1 MDHRAIKGL
10 NVMTTVSANSLAA
23 VFLAICLSWT
33 CLPLLAEA
41 PLKKEDPKPSPVE
54 ARLIVKTSKYVLP
67 KEQHG
72 KAFRK
77 RIEEETDTDKLP
89 APQKVNLVLELKN
102 ISQADV
108 MIWPRGAITYPDLTV
123 EGPGVIQPE
132 NLTTISGESS
142 GTSVQP
148 TIAPGMTHRLT
159 IKSLNPNGGTTWFYW
174 CEPGEYTITASYT
187 VHTGLPPF
195 PFPDDKKPVGKP
207 QQYEV
212 ATPPVKVQVVLEE
225 EGK

>member
-1 MDHRAIKGL
+1 MKTARR
-10 NVMTTVSANSLAA
+10 NRLAVTLVA
-23 VFLAICLSWT
+23 LFLSWA
-33 CLPLLAEA
+33 CLPLLAEE
-41 PLKKEDPKPSPVE
+41 PVKKEPPKPSPVE
-54 ARLIVKTSKYVLP
+54 ARLIVKKSRYVLP

-89 APQKVNLVLELKN
+89 ASQKVSLVLELKN
-102 ISQADV
+102 VSQEDV
-108 MIWPRGAITYPDLTV
+108 MIWPRGAITYPDLTI
-123 EGPGVIQPE
+123 EGPGVVQPE

-148 TIAPGMTHRLT
+148 TIAPGKTHRLT

-207 QQYEV
+207 QRYEV
-212 ATPPVKVQVVLEE
+212 TTPPVKVQVFLEE